1 MSTKKKLLIAFGSVV
16 ALVAVV
22 VASIAGTVAYMT
34 SASKVSNVFTIG
46 NVYITLN
53 EAAVNS
59 DGTYVTNVNNRTDK
73 NSYHLMPG
81 KSYIKDPAITVAAD
95 TEACYLFL
103 VTRNQITAI
112 EANEADK
119 PTMAKQMYANGWAIY
134 KDTSAGSRVWIYCG
148 TNTISNQGT
157 EANTYTPVAVCGS
170 NREPSTTVTN
180 LVVQSESTRI
190 PVFGHF
196 HITTTESANLSIY
209 AGAEVTLNAVGIQA
223 DSFGAFG
230 SMEAVNKAWA
240 AVVAQFPYIQDDVTG
255 GDTDG
260 EVVTRPSETTPVET
274 EQQG

>member
-46 NVYITLN
+46 NVSITLS
-53 EAAVNS
+53 ESAVNP
-59 DGTYVTNVNNRTDK
+59 DGTVIEGVARTDK

-81 KSYIKDPAITVAAD
+81 KTYTKDPAITVD
-95 TEACYLFL
+95 PETEACYIFL

-112 EANEADK
+112 EDPTK
-119 PTMAKQMYANGWAIY
+119 PTMANQMYTNGWAIY

-148 TNTISNQGT
+148 SNTISNQGT
-157 EANTYTPVAVCGS
+157 QSNTFEAVAVCGA
-170 NREPSTTVTN
+170 NRAPQTAVTN
-180 LVVQSESTRI
+180 LVSKGATEMI
-190 PVFGHF
+190 PVFGQF

-209 AGAEVTLNAVGIQA
+209 AGAEVTINAVGIQA

-230 SMEAVNKAWA
+230 SRAAIDAAWA
-240 AVVAQFPYIQDDVTG
+240 AVVQQFPYIQDTVT
-255 GDTDG
+255 TN
-260 EVVTRPSETTPVET
+260 P
-274 EQQG
+274 